1 MRPLRSPL
9 HRQLGYYLL
18 GVSLALLA
26 ASIAAMGSAR
36 SSINAFNT
44 SVGKNIGNQLQT
56 VLTGLDA
63 YIQSNYSALAS
74 SQSVAGVVNA
84 NAPTVAEL
92 QALNL
97 LSAGVQTKPSLG
109 NSYKINVWVTP
120 TGCAPATCK
129 VKGAVYL
136 QDPISGPNNV
146 TTDIRLLSAAADV
159 SPYNQIGFSKID
171 VNAPKSAQKIYFS
184 SGAVEINPDANKRA
198 GILYAST
205 DRNTVNTMLYW
216 QAPIDVTANLPL
228 TNNNTGDGRL
238 VKYNNRPYIYE
249 GINVNLNNG
258 WKELFSSG
266 FDASN
271 VSIGQGAGFEKT
283 NASSATMRNNVFMGV
298 NAGAAAGSTTTAT
311 GPAGPS
317 SDNTFVGGEAG
328 KANTGYAN
336 VFVGKSAGEAN
347 TQGSANTFLGAEA
360 GKNTVQGNKNLFLGY
375 QAGMNANGADGNV
388 FLGAYSGMVNSTGQG
403 NVFTGTNTGKSNTT
417 GSFNVFTGNEAG
429 ASNTTG
435 SRNVYNGYLAGSYS
449 NSGNDNV
456 FMGFAAGVSN
466 AASQNVFVGA
476 YAGLANTTGA
486 DNTIIGASAGTD
498 NTSGSSNT
506 FLGYNSGSRNTT
518 GDANVYLGGFAGY
531 LGQTAKQNVF
541 LGHGAGWNNDSGIG
555 NTAIGYSADFNR
567 KTGNYNT
574 SIGYA
579 SGVAEGVSNSTA
591 IGYFGWSALP
601 SESNTVR
608 IGNSYVSKI
617 GGAVPWST
625 VSDRRLKTNIQ
636 DAQRGLAFI
645 RQLRPVDYT
654 LIDSQKAETGFIAQ
668 EVEAVDPSFPGV
680 NKPKN
685 DKAYYSVAYTD
696 FVPAIVKA
704 IQELDAKAHTA
715 TPLFDDDKVLWSI
728 AAVLG
733 VLSALVAVL
742 LYAERRLFQEVNA
755 LKQQLHATSGALTP

>member
-1 MRPLRSPL
+1 MFS
-9 HRQLGYYLL
+9 
-18 GVSLALLA
+18 VSVALLA
-26 ASIAAMGSAR
+26 ASIAMVGSAR

-63 YIQSNYSALAS
+63 YIQNNYSALAS
-74 SQSVAGVVNA
+74 SQSVAGVANA

-97 LSAGVQTKPSLG
+97 LSAGVPTKPSLG

-120 TGCAPATCK
+120 TGCVPATCK

-159 SPYNQIGFSKID
+159 SPYNQIGFSRND
-171 VNAPKSAQKIYFS
+171 VSAPKSAQKIYFS

-198 GILYAST
+198 GILYGST
-205 DRNTVNTMLYW
+205 DRHTVNSKLFW

-228 TNNNTGDGRL
+228 TNNNAGDGRL
-238 VKYNNRPYIYE
+238 VKHNNRPYIYD
-249 GINVNLNNG
+249 GINLNLNNG

-283 NASSATMRNNVFMGV
+283 NAPSATMRNNVFMGV

-317 SDNTFVGGEAG
+317 SDNTFIGGEAG

-336 VFVGKSAGEAN
+336 VFVGKSAGETN
-347 TQGSANTFLGAEA
+347 TQGSANTFLGTEA
-360 GKNTVQGNKNLFLGY
+360 GKNTVQGNKNLFLGH

-388 FLGAYSGMVNSTGQG
+388 FLGAYSGMVNVGQG

-435 SRNVYNGYLAGSYS
+435 SRNVYNGYRAGSYGS
-449 NSGNDNV
+449 GGNDNV
-456 FMGFAAGVSN
+456 FMGFEAGASN
-466 AASQNVFVGA
+466 GASQNVFVGA
-476 YAGLANTTGA
+476 YAGTANTTGA
-486 DNTIIGASAGTD
+486 DNTILGANAGIA
-498 NTSGSSNT
+498 NTTGSSNT

-518 GDANVYLGGFAGY
+518 GDANVYLGGYSGY

-541 LGHGAGWNNDSGIG
+541 LGHGAGWNIDSGIG
-555 NTAIGYSADFNR
+555 NTAIGYSADNGR

-579 SGVAEGVSNSTA
+579 SGVTEGVSNSTT
-591 IGYFGWSALP
+591 IGYFGWSAIP
-601 SESNTVR
+601 SESNAVR
-608 IGNSYVSKI
+608 IGNSYVAKI

-654 LIDSQKAETGFIAQ
+654 LIDSQKPETGFIAQ

-685 DKAYYSVAYTD
+685 DKAFYSVAYTD
-696 FVPAIVKA
+696 FIPAIVKA
-704 IQELDAKAHTA
+704 IQELDAKANTA
-715 TPLFDDDKVLWSI
+715 PPLFGDGKVLWAI

-733 VLSALVAVL
+733 LLSALMVL
-742 LYAERRLFQEVNA
+742 LLCVARRLFQEVNA
-755 LKQQLHATSGALTP
+755 LKQQLLAPAGALTP